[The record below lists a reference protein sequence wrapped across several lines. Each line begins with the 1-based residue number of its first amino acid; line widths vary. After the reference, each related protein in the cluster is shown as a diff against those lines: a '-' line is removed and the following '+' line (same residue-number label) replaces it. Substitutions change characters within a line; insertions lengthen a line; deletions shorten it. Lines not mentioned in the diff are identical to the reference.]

1 LIILILCSIR
11 LASSSRRGGISSLLL
26 RDGIVRS
33 SHGARRSFKLTFFL
47 QAYFVAAFGA
57 NLIETIFAAMNLNP
71 VMNIMC
77 LPFALVA
84 SVIAAT
90 RVFRHLYTIND
101 GLGSGQ
107 SSSDSRPQ
115 NPSSR
120 GGFGLQASRTRNYN
134 QPGLALND
142 MRRDGAMPSISV
154 HKVVEV
160 DGEPVLDARVSAC
173 PSCSSN
179 PRLTPPSL
187 STTTT

>member
-1 LIILILCSIR
+1 
-11 LASSSRRGGISSLLL
+11 
-26 RDGIVRS
+26 
-33 SHGARRSFKLTFFL
+33 
-47 QAYFVAAFGA
+47 
-57 NLIETIFAAMNLNP
+57 MNLNP

-120 GGFGLQASRTRNYN
+120 GGFGLQASRARNYN

-173 PSCSSN
+173 P
-179 PRLTPPSL
+179 
-187 STTTT
+187 